1 MKSTS
6 TSPRRVPNPPG
17 KRGQGMISIYAV
29 VLKLGEGPADRFN
42 GQAEKIGVLTA
53 RHADRPDRV

>member
-1 MKSTS
+1 
-6 TSPRRVPNPPG
+6 
-17 KRGQGMISIYAV
+17 MISIYAV
-29 VLKLGEGPADRFN
+29 ALKLGEGPADRFN